1 MKKRKE
7 KDDIQLL
14 KQIRV
19 DWGTIKPYTRKFK
32 SKKDYNRKD
41 KSYLKTLD
49 NE

>member
-1 MKKRKE
+1 MKKQ
-7 KDDIQLL
+7 KDNIQLL
-14 KQIRV
+14 KQIRN
-19 DWGTIKPYTRKFK
+19 DWGVTKPYTRKFK